1 MIGQIEDKMI
11 EDQMIEDKRDRRLD
25 YWMIE
30 DQRIGR

>member
-30 DQRIGR
+30 DQRIG